1 MPVVDAAMREMY
13 VTGRMHNRAR
23 MLVASYLTKHLMT
36 HWKIGLDWFEDCLVD
51 WDPASNAMG
60 WQWSAGSGPDATPY
74 FRVFNPETQAEK
86 FDAHGRYRRKWV
98 AELSAAPPETALSY
112 FDAIPRSWGM
122 APDAYPTGRWSTRP
136 RGGSGRWRPMKIAGS
151 EGMRSSS
158 ELVSPGSSAAKL
170 CGNREHDD
178 DKDNDPRPR
187 ETGLPRYFQAVF
199 DQASRMEHGRLDM
212 VLPDG
217 RVFRAEGPKP
227 GPVAELHIHNT
238 DIFAR
243 LIREG
248 DLGFCEAY
256 LDEWWSTPDLQAF
269 MDLVHA
275 DNEEV
280 YDGFLGMRLVR
291 AYERLRFWLQS
302 NSKRQAKKNISYHY
316 DLGNEFYGLWLDDT
330 MTYSSAKFDTGQE
343 SLEAAQI
350 AEIRLHGGPD
360 GRAAG
365 RSCAGDRL
373 RLGRVRRICR
383 QGAGAA
389 GHRADHLEG
398 TARLRHRADRRAGPV
413 GPGGD
418 QAAGLPRRAR
428 DL

>member
-1 MPVVDAAMREMY
+1 M
-13 VTGRMHNRAR
+13 T
-23 MLVASYLTKHLMT
+23 TKT
-36 HWKIGLDWFEDCLVD
+36 T
-51 WDPASNAMG
+51 
-60 WQWSAGSGPDATPY
+60 TPLQS
-74 FRVFNPETQAEK
+74 TQ
-86 FDAHGRYRRKWV
+86 G
-98 AELSAAPPETALSY
+98 
-112 FDAIPRSWGM
+112 
-122 APDAYPTGRWSTRP
+122 
-136 RGGSGRWRPMKIAGS
+136 
-151 EGMRSSS
+151 
-158 ELVSPGSSAAKL
+158 
-170 CGNREHDD
+170 
-178 DKDNDPRPR
+178 

-302 NSKRQAKKNISYHY
+302 NSRRQAKKNISYHY
-316 DLGNEFYGLWLDDT
+316 DLGNEFYGLLARRHDDL
-330 MTYSSAKFDTGQE
+330 FLGQVRHR
-343 SLEAAQI
+343 AGKPGGRAD
-350 AEIRLHGGPD
+350 AEIRLHGRPD
-360 GRAAG
+360 GGAAG

-383 QGAGAA
+383 QGAGAE

-398 TARLRHRADRRAGPV
+398 TARLRRGADG
-413 GPGGD
+413 
-418 QAAGLPRRAR
+418 AAGLSDRVEIKLQDYRDERGPMTASPRSRCSRRWAR
-428 DL
+428 NTGRSISTRCASG

>member
-1 MPVVDAAMREMY
+1 
-13 VTGRMHNRAR
+13 
-23 MLVASYLTKHLMT
+23 MT
-36 HWKIGLDWFEDCLVD
+36 IKTT
-51 WDPASNAMG
+51 
-60 WQWSAGSGPDATPY
+60 TPLQS
-74 FRVFNPETQAEK
+74 TQ
-86 FDAHGRYRRKWV
+86 G
-98 AELSAAPPETALSY
+98 
-112 FDAIPRSWGM
+112 
-122 APDAYPTGRWSTRP
+122 
-136 RGGSGRWRPMKIAGS
+136 
-151 EGMRSSS
+151 
-158 ELVSPGSSAAKL
+158 
-170 CGNREHDD
+170 
-178 DKDNDPRPR
+178 

-291 AYERLRFWLQS
+291 AYEMLRFWLQS

-330 MTYSSAKFDTGQE
+330 MTYSSAKFETGQE
-343 SLEAAQI
+343 SLEAAQTLKYASMVDQMGAQPGDHVLEIGCGWGGFAEYAAKERGLKVTGLTISKEQHDYAVARMARQGLSDRVEIKLQDYRDERGTYDGI
-350 AEIRLHGGPD
+350 ASIEMFEAVGEKYWPVYFDTLRERLKPGQ
-360 GRAAG
+360 
-365 RSCAGDRL
+365 AGDL
-373 RLGRVRRICR
+373 ADHHGAGPALGDLQARRR
-383 QGAGAA
+383 FHPEVHLPRRHAARAEGAARTGAGAGLEVA
-389 GHRADHLEG
+389 GSIEFG
-398 TARLRHRADRRAGPV
+398 ESYSQTLRRWHETFDDRWDEVAKLGFDDRFRRMW
-413 GPGGD
+413 D
-418 QAAGLPRRAR
+418 FYLCSCAAAFRFGVTDVTQITVRKPA
-428 DL
+428 